1 MKSHFDIMKSNDLIR
16 MKSMKKKEEKILSEF
31 IEEFANI
38 SVFST
43 PILPLISV
51 DKTAA
56 NSLKEI
62 KR

>member
-38 SVFST
+38 SLFST

-51 DKTAA
+51 DKTAV